1 MCKLLFKGVRLI
13 NGVAVHRICTTT
25 PTVFLF
31 RSYSKGGVKKRK
43 TLAFNHS
50 KWRLFEKRRLM
61 SAAFDNVTEAP
72 GERLSWKFSH
82 QGTV

>member
-1 MCKLLFKGVRLI
+1 MVSPCI
-13 NGVAVHRICTTT
+13 
-25 PTVFLF
+25 VFAQQLRPF
-31 RSYSKGGVKKRK
+31 FFLEAIQKGGRKKRK

-50 KWRLFEKRRLM
+50 KWRLFEKRQLM

-82 QGTV
+82 QGTVQAARY